1 MTHRANKCGGLIAVL
16 LTAAAAHADSVISN
30 GGFQQGLTN
39 WSTFTTSN
47 GTLGTGE
54 PQAVAF
60 SPDNANTYNAVKFEV
75 GQVVQTSGVDMEG
88 GGILQ
93 FVTLPGGMVNIQANI
108 AAQGGTS
115 TNLFGGYAQLLID
128 MQPVAGYDFGML
140 QQGQIKTATFTV
152 DELVQSGQHSL
163 GIEYWRPA
171 GSDTTTTPYQY
182 VYNFNATTG
191 FDASVDAPEPST
203 IGLLLLGLAALAMRG
218 RTRLGRSA
226 RPRHS

>member
-1 MTHRANKCGGLIAVL
+1 
-16 LTAAAAHADSVISN
+16 
-30 GGFQQGLTN
+30 
-39 WSTFTTSN
+39 
-47 GTLGTGE
+47 LGTAG
-54 PQAVAF
+54 PQVVEF
-60 SPDNANTYNAVKFEV
+60 SPDTTNTYTAVQFDV
-75 GQVVQTSGVDMEG
+75 GQVVQTSGVSMEG
-88 GGILQ
+88 GGIMQ
-93 FVTLPGGMVNIQANI
+93 FVTLPGGMVNIHADI

-152 DELVQSGQHSL
+152 QDLVASGQHSL

-171 GSDTTTTPYQY
+171 GTDGATPYQY
-182 VYNFNATTG
+182 VYNFNASYG

-203 IGLLLLGLAALAMRG
+203 IALLLLGLAALAMRG
-218 RTRLGRSA
+218 RTRHGRSA

>member
-1 MTHRANKCGGLIAVL
+1 VL

-39 WSTFTTSN
+39 WSTFTTTN

-54 PQAVAF
+54 PQVVAF
-60 SPDNANTYNAVKFEV
+60 SPDTLNTYTAVQLEV
-75 GQVVQTSGVDMEG
+75 GQAVQTSGVSMEG

-93 FVTLPGGMVNIQANI
+93 FVTLPGGMVNIQAEI
-108 AAQGGTS
+108 AAHGGTT

-152 DELVQSGQHSL
+152 QELVQSGQHSL

-171 GSDTTTTPYQY
+171 GADTTTPYQY

-218 RTRLGRSA
+218 RTRPGRSA